1 MSKPGDTEHG
11 KNNFIFENKIE
22 KKKKIKVHKSNYV
35 EI

>member
-1 MSKPGDTEHG
+1 MSKPGATEHG

-22 KKKKIKVHKSNYV
+22 KKKKKVHKPNYV